1 VDSSRAHRD
10 RINTNLVTMVAR
22 QESLSP
28 ATSIREKL
36 DELRTQL
43 VDAAFALER
52 RGQFEAADVAIAT
65 SSRIGELCEELRM
78 ERIENS

>member
-1 VDSSRAHRD
+1 M
-10 RINTNLVTMVAR
+10 TMVAR

-28 ATSIREKL
+28 AASIREKL

-43 VDAAFALER
+43 VDLAFALER
-52 RGQFEAADVAIAT
+52 RGQLEAADVAITT

-78 ERIENS
+78 ENL